1 MLRTHTDGAMGVAYT
16 QQKSQCL
23 TVRSWIANHSGWK
36 WRTVKEM
43 RCVQC
48 DKRGRCGLARR
59 DASLRLWCVIL
70 SAFPPTN
77 YRGTYLS
84 HATESRWIDVK
95 FAAVIATQMASCR
108 DIIQGIILQRVV
120 ICTGND
126 TMTARCTYWA
136 ANLEGNHESD
146 NRIQWRH

>member
-23 TVRSWIANHSGWK
+23 TVRSWIANHSGWS

-59 DASLRLWCVIL
+59 DASLRLCAIL
-70 SAFPPTN
+70 SASPTTSGAVISF
-77 YRGTYLS
+77 YWWT
-84 HATESRWIDVK
+84 AVK
-95 FAAVIATQMASCR
+95 HAAVIST
-108 DIIQGIILQRVV
+108 
-120 ICTGND
+120 
-126 TMTARCTYWA
+126 
-136 ANLEGNHESD
+136 
-146 NRIQWRH
+146 